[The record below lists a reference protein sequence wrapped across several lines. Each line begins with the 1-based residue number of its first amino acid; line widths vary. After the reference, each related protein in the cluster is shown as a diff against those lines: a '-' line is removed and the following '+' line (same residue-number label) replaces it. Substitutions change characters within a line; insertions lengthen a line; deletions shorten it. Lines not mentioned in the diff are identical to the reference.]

1 MYYAEANFVKKHN
14 CLFILMDNEGVDY
27 QEQEG
32 DNQEVDSPVQER
44 DIHASVDKYARV
56 KMSTYKVVEEDT
68 QQKGA
73 EADPFETFVE
83 QEVLPLL
90 VLVQTCHLFYP
101 TQLCAESAQKT
112 WTK

>member
-1 MYYAEANFVKKHN
+1 M
-14 CLFILMDNEGVDY
+14 
-27 QEQEG
+27 
-32 DNQEVDSPVQER
+32 DSPVQER

-83 QEVLPLL
+83 
-90 VLVQTCHLFYP
+90 
-101 TQLCAESAQKT
+101 
-112 WTK
+112 